1 MMIILKEEIRFI
13 VIIQIQYI
21 KIIKCLKV
29 VAKKII
35 LTTDLDLIKDG
46 VQSIDNE
53 FLEWFVKN

>member
-1 MMIILKEEIRFI
+1 MS
-13 VIIQIQYI
+13 
-21 KIIKCLKV
+21 KV

-53 FLEWFVKN
+53 F